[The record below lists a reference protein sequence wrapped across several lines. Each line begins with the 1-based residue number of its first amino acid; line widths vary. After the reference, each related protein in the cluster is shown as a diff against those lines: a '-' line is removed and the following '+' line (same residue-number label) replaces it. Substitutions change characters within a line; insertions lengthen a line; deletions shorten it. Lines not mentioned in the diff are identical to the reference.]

1 MSNKHKKENK
11 YILEANIKKKA
22 SIYTDTNTISIQK
35 KTNIF
40 FPAVSNKQKKKIMLL
55 YKIF

>member
-40 FPAVSNKQKKKIMLL
+40 FPAVSNKQKN
-55 YKIF
+55 